1 MTLPPCFIFAENVI
15 HSMLN
20 VLYIKELT
28 NGSGTADSEIENKGK
43 NVVIFMGSQVCV
55 SALKTSFLYW
65 YSTFGWISGGGPNR
79 CKQTYS
85 ASYQT
90 WAQNPFITVYS
101 VILKYK
107 N

>member
-1 MTLPPCFIFAENVI
+1 M
-15 HSMLN
+15 
-20 VLYIKELT
+20 YIKELT

-55 SALKTSFLYW
+55 SVLKTSFQYW
-65 YSTFGWISGGGPNR
+65 YSTFGWISGGGPKS